1 MHIPGSMMEGATC
14 PVTAVVSIAAIGVA
28 AYHAYKS
35 EKKPSISYFF
45 SITTLIF
52 VLQMLNYPIQNGT
65 SGHVIGAVLAMALLG
80 IPFGI
85 LSVSLVVI
93 VQAVFFAD
101 GGISVMGANILNMA
115 IVAAPVMWIAQKF
128 IKEESQAVSK
138 SLVLGLA
145 AWISVV
151 IASLV
156 LSAELAVA
164 GVIDFATV
172 ASAMV
177 SIHALIGIG
186 EGIITAGFAL
196 AMLPEVSSTSLRKA
210 VAMPVM
216 LAIFIGLVL
225 SPLASSYP
233 DGLEWVA
240 QTNNINLSN

>member
-1 MHIPGSMMEGATC
+1 MHIPSSMMEGAIC
-14 PVTAVVSIAAIGVA
+14 PITAGVSIAAIGAA

-35 EKKPSISYFF
+35 EKKPSIKYFF

-80 IPFGI
+80 IPFGV

-101 GGISVMGANILNMA
+101 GGISVLGANILNMA
-115 IVAAPVMWIAQKF
+115 VVAAPIMWIAQQF
-128 IKEESQAVSK
+128 IKKESRAISK
-138 SLVLGLA
+138 GLILGLA
-145 AWISVV
+145 AWTSVL

-156 LSAELAVA
+156 LSAELALA

-172 ASAMV
+172 ATAMV
-177 SIHALIGIG
+177 GVHALIGIG
-186 EGIITAGFAL
+186 EGVITAGFIL
-196 AMLPEVSSTSLRKA
+196 AMLPEVSSTTFRKA

-225 SPLASSYP
+225 SPLASTYP

-240 QTNNINLSN
+240 EQHDITTP